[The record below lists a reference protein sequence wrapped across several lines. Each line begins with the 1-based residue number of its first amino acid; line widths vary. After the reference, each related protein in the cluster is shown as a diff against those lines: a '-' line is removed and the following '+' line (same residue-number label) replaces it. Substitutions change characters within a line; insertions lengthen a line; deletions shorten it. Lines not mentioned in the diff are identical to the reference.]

1 MKLLKSSF
9 LLAAAATASLSDA
22 AEFSL
27 TYSPIPLSASGA
39 SATGRIGIDT
49 SLIPNPGSYSDG
61 NPISPTA
68 TPIVPPAWLTSFTLT
83 VSGITGADSNLNGT
97 YTLADLT
104 HLGWSVSSAINFSNE
119 IVGQPGFQYLSLALK
134 DRINGLHSHGETYL
148 YSDSHSVEL
157 ELTSFIAWSG
167 VSDIMAWMSSVNNA
181 QRTYKAGYN
190 LAVVALEGAHHRPL
204 MSYDDMGKERATWVT
219 GDFANSSR
227 RRDVNVA
234 SGEVGTSW
242 KAGSNGVFGVA
253 AGYGSQREDLPLDG
267 RNDVTGNYM
276 FAEYDHKLSSG
287 WIVSVLGMVGSWDA
301 EILRGYLDAGLPDH
315 SYGETGVT
323 TRTARLRF
331 DAPTLATVGG
341 FGLSPFV
348 SYSVTQTEVDAYT
361 ETGGAFPASYDA
373 QKHQSEEGR
382 LGLVAS
388 RDLTASTRLRLSA
401 EAVHRFDGQGP
412 ALSGQDITGGVAF
425 ELDGS
430 DPSPDCVRYGLDI
443 DHKLTPTTMLSFSAF
458 GSSTGEIPDVSG
470 AISLR
475 HAF

>member
-1 MKLLKSSF
+1 MKLLKASF
-9 LLAAAATASLSDA
+9 LLAAAASQLDA
-22 AEFSL
+22 AQFSL
-27 TYSPIPLSASGA
+27 TYADSGSFWGGGTEPNA
-39 SATGRIGIDT
+39 IAVGRIGIDT
-49 SLIPNPGSYSDG
+49 SQLPNPGSYSG
-61 NPISPTA
+61 PMA
-68 TPIVPPAWLTSFTLT
+68 PAWVTSFTLT
-83 VSGITGADSNLNGT
+83 VSGITGSESNYNGT
-97 YTLADLT
+97 YVLADLNDF
-104 HLGWSVSSAINFSNE
+104 GWFTSSSINLSNE
-119 IVGQPGFQYLSLALK
+119 IVGQPGFGWISFSLK
-134 DRINGLHSHGETYL
+134 DRMNGPHSHGLGESTL
-148 YSDSHSVEL
+148 YSDMHSLDL
-157 ELTSFIAWSG
+157 ELTSFIRVG

-181 QRTYKAGYN
+181 QRTYTAGYN

-242 KAGSNGVFGVA
+242 KSGTNGVFGVA

-276 FAEYDHKLSSG
+276 FAEYDHRLSSG

-331 DAPTLATVGG
+331 DAPTLVTVGG
-341 FGLSPFV
+341 FGLSPFI

-361 ETGGAFPASYDA
+361 ETGGAFPASYNA

-388 RDLTASTRLRLSA
+388 RDLTTSTRLRLSA

>member
-1 MKLLKSSF
+1 MKLLKASF
-9 LLAAAATASLSDA
+9 LLAAAATASLSEA
-22 AEFSL
+22 AIFNL
-27 TYSPIPLSASGA
+27 QWSGA
-39 SATGRIGIDT
+39 AYGNTAVATGTIDLDIGAM
-49 SLIPNPGSYSDG
+49 PNPVNQGG
-61 NPISPTA
+61 
-68 TPIVPPAWLTSFTLT
+68 VGLPAWVNSINVT
-83 VSGITGADSNLNGT
+83 VSGAASGNGSFTTTDFERIIFRSSGFTLNLNAE
-97 YTLADLT
+97 L
-104 HLGWSVSSAINFSNE
+104 
-119 IVGQPGFQYLSLALK
+119 VGQNGGLFTGVNGDFNIFNDNAVAPTAPNGSSPNVLK
-134 DRINGLHSHGETYL
+134 TNGGMGDPMNLI
-148 YSDSHSVEL
+148 
-157 ELTSFIAWSG
+157 SFVLGG
-167 VSDIMAWMSSVNNA
+167 VPDIMAWMSSVNNA

-242 KAGSNGVFGVA
+242 KAESNGVFGVA
-253 AGYGSQREDLPLDG
+253 AGYGSQREDLPIDG
-267 RNDVTGNYM
+267 RNDVTGNYI
-276 FAEYDHKLSSG
+276 FAEYDHRLSSG

-341 FGLSPFV
+341 FGFSPFV

-382 LGLVAS
+382 LGLVAA
-388 RDLTASTRLRLSA
+388 RDLTTTTRLRLTF

-430 DPSPDCVRYGLDI
+430 DPSPDCVRYGFDI

-458 GSSTGEIPDVSG
+458 GSSTGEVPDVSG
-470 AISLR
+470 ALSLR

>member
-1 MKLLKSSF
+1 MKLLKASF
-9 LLAAAATASLSDA
+9 LLAAAASQLDA
-22 AEFSL
+22 AQFSL
-27 TYSPIPLSASGA
+27 TYADSGSFWGGGTEPNA
-39 SATGRIGIDT
+39 IAVGRIGIDT
-49 SLIPNPGSYSDG
+49 SQLPNPGSYSG
-61 NPISPTA
+61 PMA
-68 TPIVPPAWLTSFTLT
+68 PAWVTSFTLT
-83 VSGITGADSNLNGT
+83 VSGITGSESNYNGT
-97 YTLADLT
+97 YVLADLNDF
-104 HLGWSVSSAINFSNE
+104 GWFTSSSINLSNE
-119 IVGQPGFQYLSLALK
+119 IVGQPGFGWISFSLK
-134 DRINGLHSHGETYL
+134 DRMNGPHSHGLGESTL
-148 YSDSHSVEL
+148 YSHMHSLDL
-157 ELTSFIAWSG
+157 ELTSFIRVG

-181 QRTYKAGYN
+181 QRTYTAGYN

-242 KAGSNGVFGVA
+242 KAGTNGVFGVA

-276 FAEYDHKLSSG
+276 FAEYDHRLSSG

-301 EILRGYLDAGLPDH
+301 EILRGYLDAGLPDQ

-331 DAPTLATVGG
+331 DAPTLVTVGG
-341 FGLSPFV
+341 FGLSPFI

-361 ETGGAFPASYDA
+361 ETGGAFPASYNA

-388 RDLTASTRLRLSA
+388 RDLTTSTRLRLSA

>member
-1 MKLLKSSF
+1 MKSWKTLLV
-9 LLAAAATASLSDA
+9 AAAATIGSSSQAADYRVEWTGGIEKMTAILSVD
-22 AEFSL
+22 L
-27 TYSPIPLSASGA
+27 TAPRPVGFRFWTSG
-39 SATGRIGIDT
+39 
-49 SLIPNPGSYSDG
+49 PG
-61 NPISPTA
+61 T
-68 TPIVPPAWLTSFTLT
+68 WLTAATLT
-83 VSGITGADSNLNGT
+83 SDNGLGTVNTVTNLNELNDGEIFTFGIVGAD
-97 YTLADLT
+97 APF
-104 HLGWSVSSAINFSNE
+104 LGRA
-119 IVGQPGFQYLSLALK
+119 
-134 DRINGLHSHGETYL
+134 
-148 YSDSHSVEL
+148 
-157 ELTSFIAWSG
+157 LTSAEISQLNFHWHFVGNVTFGIIHTSGDFVDMPPSGLTGPLLMTYFGPNG
-167 VSDIMAWMSSVNNA
+167 VSDIAAWMYSVNNA
-181 QRTYKAGYN
+181 QRTYSAGYN
-190 LAVVALEGAHHRPL
+190 MTVVALEGAHHRPL

-242 KAGSNGVFGVA
+242 KAGANGVFGVA
-253 AGYGSQREDLPLDG
+253 AGYGSQREDLALDG
-267 RNDVTGNYM
+267 RNDVDGKYM
-276 FAEYDHKLSSG
+276 FAEYDHRLASG

-301 EILRGYLDAGLPDH
+301 EILRGYLNAGVPDH
-315 SYGETGVT
+315 SYGETGVA

-382 LGLVAS
+382 LGLVGT
-388 RDLTASTRLRLSA
+388 RDLTASTRLRLSF
-401 EAVHRFDGQGP
+401 EAIHRFDGQGP
-412 ALSGQDITGGVAF
+412 SLTGQDITGGVAF

-443 DHKLTPTTMLSFSAF
+443 DHKLTPTTMLSVSAF
-458 GSSTGEIPDVSG
+458 GSSTGEVPDVSG

>member
-1 MKLLKSSF
+1 MKLLKASF

-22 AEFSL
+22 ADYRVEWTGGGVTMEAVL
-27 TYSPIPLSASGA
+27 TVDLAAPRPHFDYDFHM
-39 SATGRIGIDT
+39 TG
-49 SLIPNPGSYSDG
+49 PGTWLTG
-61 NPISPTA
+61 VRVTA
-68 TPIVPPAWLTSFTLT
+68 TN
-83 VSGITGADSNLNGT
+83 GITNLGPITDLNQVRHGEILPFNPALNFPFLGRPLTPGEMMDMDFHWGDTAGAAFSFHGFDD
-97 YTLADLT
+97 YMD
-104 HLGWSVSSAINFSNE
+104 INE
-119 IVGQPGFQYLSLALK
+119 PGFA
-134 DRINGLHSHGETYL
+134 GLLLMSYFGP
-148 YSDSHSVEL
+148 
-157 ELTSFIAWSG
+157 AG
-167 VSDIMAWMSSVNNA
+167 VPDIMAWMSSVNNA

-253 AGYGSQREDLPLDG
+253 AGYGSQREDLPIDG

-382 LGLVAS
+382 LGLVAA
-388 RDLTASTRLRLSA
+388 RDLTTTTRLRLTF

-430 DPSPDCVRYGLDI
+430 DPSPDCVRYGFDI

-458 GSSTGEIPDVSG
+458 GSSTGEVPDVSG
-470 AISLR
+470 ALSLR

>member
-1 MKLLKSSF
+1 MKLLKASF
-9 LLAAAATASLSDA
+9 LLAAAASQLDA
-22 AEFSL
+22 TQFSL
-27 TYSPIPLSASGA
+27 TYSAMPGSMESGA
-39 SATGRIGIDT
+39 SATGTIGIDT
-49 SLIPNPGSYSDG
+49 SQLPNPGSYFG
-61 NPISPTA
+61 PMA
-68 TPIVPPAWLTSFTLT
+68 PAWVTSFTLT
-83 VSGITGADSNLNGT
+83 VSGITGSESNYNGT
-97 YTLADLT
+97 YVLADINNFN
-104 HLGWSVSSAINFSNE
+104 WSTLSSINLSNE
-119 IVGQPGFQYLSLALK
+119 IVGQPGFGWISFNLK
-134 DRINGLHSHGETYL
+134 DRMNGPHTHGGLESTL
-148 YSDSHSVEL
+148 YSHMHSLEL
-157 ELTSFIAWSG
+157 ELTSFIRVG

-181 QRTYKAGYN
+181 QRTYTAGYN

-242 KAGSNGVFGVA
+242 KAGTNGVFGVA

-276 FAEYDHKLSSG
+276 FAEYDHRLSSG

-331 DAPTLATVGG
+331 DAPTLVTVGG
-341 FGLSPFV
+341 FGLSPFI

-361 ETGGAFPASYDA
+361 ETGGAFPASYNA

-388 RDLTASTRLRLSA
+388 RDLTTSTRLRLSA

>member
-1 MKLLKSSF
+1 MP
-9 LLAAAATASLSDA
+9 AWINN
-22 AEFSL
+22 L
-27 TYSPIPLSASGA
+27 TVTVSGA
-39 SATGRIGIDT
+39 SSGNGVFQLSDFGGVIFDT
-49 SLIPNPGSYSDG
+49 QGFTVDFTQQLVGQGGSLFQGMMGSDFNIFSAAL
-61 NPISPTA
+61 SPTA
-68 TPIVPPAWLTSFTLT
+68 PTGTSPNVLTTSGGMGDSMVLTSF
-83 VSGITGADSNLNGT
+83 
-97 YTLADLT
+97 LA
-104 HLGWSVSSAINFSNE
+104 GSA
-119 IVGQPGFQYLSLALK
+119 
-134 DRINGLHSHGETYL
+134 
-148 YSDSHSVEL
+148 
-157 ELTSFIAWSG
+157 G
-167 VSDIMAWMSSVNNA
+167 VSDIAAWMYSVNNA
-181 QRTYKAGYN
+181 QRTYSAGYN
-190 LAVVALEGAHHRPL
+190 MTVVALEGAHHRPL

-242 KAGSNGVFGVA
+242 KAGANGVFGVA
-253 AGYGSQREDLPLDG
+253 AGYGSQREDLALDG
-267 RNDVTGNYM
+267 RNDVDGKYM
-276 FAEYDHKLSSG
+276 FAEYDHRLASG

-301 EILRGYLDAGLPDH
+301 EILRGYLNAGVPDH
-315 SYGETGVT
+315 SYGETGVA

-382 LGLVAS
+382 LGLVGT
-388 RDLTASTRLRLSA
+388 RDLTASTRLRLSF
-401 EAVHRFDGQGP
+401 EAIHRFDGQGP
-412 ALSGQDITGGVAF
+412 SLTGQDITGGVAF

-443 DHKLTPTTMLSFSAF
+443 DHKLTPTTMLSISAF
-458 GSSTGEIPDVSG
+458 GSSTGEVPDVSG

>member
-1 MKLLKSSF
+1 MKSWKTLLV
-9 LLAAAATASLSDA
+9 AAAATIGSSSQAADYRVEWTGGIEKMTAILSVDLTAPRPGGFFDFMMTGPGTWLTAVNVTATNGVNTLGPVTNLNDVMHGEIIPFFGLNPFLGRPLTA
-22 AEFSL
+22 AEMSNMDFHWGD
-27 TYSPIPLSASGA
+27 SGA
-39 SATGRIGIDT
+39 SSFGFH
-49 SLIPNPGSYSDG
+49 SGSNTMS
-61 NPISPTA
+61 I
-68 TPIVPPAWLTSFTLT
+68 F
-83 VSGITGADSNLNGT
+83 
-97 YTLADLT
+97 
-104 HLGWSVSSAINFSNE
+104 E
-119 IVGQPGFQYLSLALK
+119 PGFMNPLFM
-134 DRINGLHSHGETYL
+134 TY
-148 YSDSHSVEL
+148 
-157 ELTSFIAWSG
+157 FGPNG
-167 VSDIMAWMSSVNNA
+167 VSDIAAWMYSVNNA
-181 QRTYKAGYN
+181 QRTYSAGYN
-190 LAVVALEGAHHRPL
+190 MTVVALEGAHHRPL

-242 KAGSNGVFGVA
+242 KAGANGVFGVA
-253 AGYGSQREDLPLDG
+253 AGYGSQREDLALDG
-267 RNDVTGNYM
+267 RNDVDGKYI
-276 FAEYDHKLSSG
+276 FAEYDHRLASG

-301 EILRGYLDAGLPDH
+301 EILRGYLNAGVPDH
-315 SYGETGVT
+315 SYGETGVA

-373 QKHQSEEGR
+373 QKHKSEEGR
-382 LGLVAS
+382 LGLVGT
-388 RDLTASTRLRLSA
+388 RDLTASTRLRLSF
-401 EAVHRFDGQGP
+401 EAIHRFDGQGP
-412 ALSGQDITGGVAF
+412 SLTGQDITGGVAF

-443 DHKLTPTTMLSFSAF
+443 DHKLTPTTMLSVSAF
-458 GSSTGEIPDVSG
+458 GSSTGEVPDVSG

>member
-1 MKLLKSSF
+1 MKHLPIAL
-9 LLAAAATASLSDA
+9 LLAAACCPIAEAVIYNASWDNGAGTTASGTFD
-22 AEFSL
+22 
-27 TYSPIPLSASGA
+27 
-39 SATGRIGIDT
+39 IDT
-49 SLIPNPGSYSDG
+49 AALLNPGV
-61 NPISPTA
+61 NPNSG
-68 TPIVPPAWLTSFTLT
+68 AWLTGMS
-83 VSGITGADSNLNGT
+83 ITIVNALPGNGPGGT
-97 YTLADLT
+97 YTL
-104 HLGWSVSSAINFSNE
+104 SAQNFAGLLLSQAVDMSTE
-119 IVGQPGFQYLSLALK
+119 LVGQAGFSGGGLFVILANGMWHTHGNSSLSNDAAGWPATDMQL
-134 DRINGLHSHGETYL
+134 
-148 YSDSHSVEL
+148 V
-157 ELTSFIAWSG
+157 SFILAGPTGVPDIAAWL
-167 VSDIMAWMSSVNNA
+167 SSVNNA
-181 QRTYKAGYN
+181 QRTYSAGYN
-190 LAVVALEGAHHRPL
+190 MTVVALEGAHHRPL

-227 RRDVNVA
+227 RRDVNVS

-242 KAGSNGVFGVA
+242 KAGANGVFGVA
-253 AGYGSQREDLPLDG
+253 AGYGSQREDLALDG
-267 RNDVTGNYM
+267 RNDVDGKYM
-276 FAEYDHKLSSG
+276 FAEYDHRLASG

-301 EILRGYLDAGLPDH
+301 EILRGYLDAGVPDH
-315 SYGETGVT
+315 SYGETGVA

-382 LGLVAS
+382 LGLVGT
-388 RDLTASTRLRLSA
+388 RDLTASTRLRLSF
-401 EAVHRFDGQGP
+401 EAIHRFDGQGP
-412 ALSGQDITGGVAF
+412 SLTGQDITGGVAF

-443 DHKLTPTTMLSFSAF
+443 DHKLTPTTMLSISAF
-458 GSSTGEIPDVSG
+458 GSSTGEVPDVSG

>member
-1 MKLLKSSF
+1 MKLLKASF
-9 LLAAAATASLSDA
+9 LLAAASTASLTDA
-22 AEFSL
+22 A
-27 TYSPIPLSASGA
+27 TYNVNWSNGA
-39 SATGRIGIDT
+39 GATAVGTLDIDT
-49 SLIPNPGSYSDG
+49 GLLANPGNNVFG
-61 NPISPTA
+61 G
-68 TPIVPPAWLTSFTLT
+68 AWLTGMSITISGAMVGNGVYTL
-83 VSGITGADSNLNGT
+83 VPGNNASLVFDSAVNLNT
-97 YTLADLT
+97 EL
-104 HLGWSVSSAINFSNE
+104 
-119 IVGQPGFQYLSLALK
+119 VGQAGLGMSGLSVMLNGFSW
-134 DRINGLHSHGETYL
+134 HSHGNSSL
-148 YSDSHSVEL
+148 ANDFDL
-157 ELTSFIAWSG
+157 DLALTSFILAGPSG
-167 VSDIMAWMSSVNNA
+167 VPDIMAWMSSVNNA

-301 EILRGYLDAGLPDH
+301 EILRGYLDAGVPDH

-382 LGLVAS
+382 LGLVAA
-388 RDLTASTRLRLSA
+388 RDLTTTTRLRLSF

-425 ELDGS
+425 QLDGS
-430 DPSPDCVRYGLDI
+430 DPSPDCVRYGFDI

-458 GSSTGEIPDVSG
+458 GSSTGEVPDVSG
-470 AISLR
+470 ALSLR

>member
-1 MKLLKSSF
+1 MKLLKASF
-9 LLAAAATASLSDA
+9 LLAAAATASLADA
-22 AEFSL
+22 AIFNL
-27 TYSPIPLSASGA
+27 QWSGA
-39 SATGRIGIDT
+39 AYGNTAVATGTIDLDIGT
-49 SLIPNPGSYSDG
+49 MPNPVAEIGG
-61 NPISPTA
+61 GGL
-68 TPIVPPAWLTSFTLT
+68 PAWVNSINVT
-83 VSGITGADSNLNGT
+83 VSGAASGNGSFTTTDFSHIYFDSSGFTLNLNAE
-97 YTLADLT
+97 L
-104 HLGWSVSSAINFSNE
+104 
-119 IVGQPGFQYLSLALK
+119 VGQNGGLFTGFNGDFNIFGSTGTAPVGITLNRLAT
-134 DRINGLHSHGETYL
+134 NGGMG
-148 YSDSHSVEL
+148 DSMDL
-157 ELTSFIAWSG
+157 ISFVLGGPSG

-181 QRTYKAGYN
+181 QRTYTAGYN

-242 KAGSNGVFGVA
+242 KAGTDGVFGVA

-267 RNDVTGNYM
+267 RNDVTGNYL
-276 FAEYDHKLSSG
+276 FAEYDHRLSSG

-323 TRTARLRF
+323 TRTARLRL
-331 DAPTLATVGG
+331 DAPTLVTVGG
-341 FGLSPFV
+341 FGLSPFI